1 MAARP
6 AALARRAT
14 SAGGNSPADA
24 VEWQWRSTRTVSTLR
39 RGPGRLRRAEQV
51 QELPVGQLGE
61 RRVRA
66 AAPDRGVAREAALA
80 LGPGP
85 VLEHEPELVFAV
97 HGHPPRRIDEF
108 GLVFQH
114 GTGPE
119 LVFAVHGHPPR
130 RIDLPRLAVHDD
142 AASRHGRCYASA
154 GAASDTSVH
163 SSQASG
169 A

>member
-14 SAGGNSPADA
+14 SAGGNSPSDA

-51 QELPVGQLGE
+51 HELPVGQLGE

-85 VLEHEPELVFAV
+85 VLE
-97 HGHPPRRIDEF
+97 DE
-108 GLVFQH
+108 
-114 GTGPE
+114 PE

-142 AASRHGRCYASA
+142 AASRHGRCYASV

>member
-14 SAGGNSPADA
+14 SAGGNSPSDA

-85 VLEHEPELVFAV
+85 VLEREPELVFAV
-97 HGHPPRRIDEF
+97 HGHPPRRIDF
-108 GLVFQH
+108 
-114 GTGPE
+114 
-119 LVFAVHGHPPR
+119 
-130 RIDLPRLAVHDD
+130 PRLAVHDD
-142 AASRHGRCYASA
+142 ATSRHGRGYASA
-154 GAASDTSVH
+154 SAASDTSVH